1 MWDDYLTKSE
11 EEGEVLVDWRPG
23 VGTVSR
29 FLEKCWKH
37 GRERIRPFRLEDQAG
52 EGSKEIVKIRKK
64 LNDR

>member
-1 MWDDYLTKSE
+1 M
-11 EEGEVLVDWRPG
+11 
-23 VGTVSR
+23 SR